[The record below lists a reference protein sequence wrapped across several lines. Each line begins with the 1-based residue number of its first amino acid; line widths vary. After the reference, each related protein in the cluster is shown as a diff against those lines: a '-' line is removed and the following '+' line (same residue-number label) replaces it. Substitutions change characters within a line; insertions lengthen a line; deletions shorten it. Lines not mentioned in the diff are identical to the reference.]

1 MLDQDQLIEIAKL
14 DGKEEWEYN
23 PNNPAFGSLL
33 YLTSLDAIVPVIE
46 KQPTNIKHKFVRTLW
61 ITLNGECSE
70 HDVFNEQES
79 AFVDEIIKLMLATPR
94 QLCEALLRA
103 TGKWKD

>member
-1 MLDQDQLIEIAKL
+1 MNERDQLIEIAKL

-46 KQPTNIKHKFVRTLW
+46 KQTFSIQYGMTR
-61 ITLNGECSE
+61 
-70 HDVFNEQES
+70 
-79 AFVDEIIKLMLATPR
+79 IIAMMRSGGDDKEYRYYPQDMTFYGRLCMTATPR